1 MTRLKWFC
9 IGLAISGAAWL
20 GCEAWAWV
28 LKYFG
33 GG

>member
-20 GCEAWAWV
+20 GWLAQQTV
-28 LKYFG
+28 G
-33 GG
+33 GGV

>member
-20 GCEAWAWV
+20 GYWAQQTV
-28 LKYFG
+28 G
-33 GG
+33 GGA